1 MNEIYLDLTII
12 FKIRCFMSIILSLFA
27 KIGIKILILKF
38 KNIQKYFKLYKEMM
52 NIPDIKNKS

>member
-1 MNEIYLDLTII
+1 
-12 FKIRCFMSIILSLFA
+12 MSIILSLFA